1 MYVLKFI
8 TAAAIV
14 FSALLYISGK
24 LLLEE
29 LVFMLFLVILKVL
42 ESSSGEIVISL
53 KSALNMHFSSGEK
66 RIPKLVEGIPG
77 IVISD

>member
-1 MYVLKFI
+1 
-8 TAAAIV
+8 
-14 FSALLYISGK
+14 
-24 LLLEE
+24 
-29 LVFMLFLVILKVL
+29 MLFLVILEVL